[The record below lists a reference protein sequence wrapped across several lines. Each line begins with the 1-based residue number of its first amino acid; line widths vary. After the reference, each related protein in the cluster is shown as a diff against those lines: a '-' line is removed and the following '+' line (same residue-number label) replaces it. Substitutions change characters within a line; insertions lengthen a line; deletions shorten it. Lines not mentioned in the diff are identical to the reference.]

1 MNGEVV
7 RVDLKGYDN
16 MVNVPIRDKAR
27 DDVRLASGDNVS
39 MRTDVRGT
47 SARLSILQL
56 HSMLPPV
63 RHGLVMVVL
72 VVQSR

>member
-1 MNGEVV
+1 MVKVV

-47 SARLSILQL
+47 SARYLSILQL